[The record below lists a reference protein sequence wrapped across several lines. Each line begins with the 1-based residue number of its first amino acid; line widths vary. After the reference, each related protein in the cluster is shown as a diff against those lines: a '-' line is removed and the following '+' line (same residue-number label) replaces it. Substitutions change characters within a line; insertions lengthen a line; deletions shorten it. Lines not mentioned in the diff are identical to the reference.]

1 MSGRNPAELGK
12 VFVDG
17 IVAKDAAAISSALD
31 PEIDFRGMTP
41 SREWR
46 AITPDGV
53 VEIVLGN
60 WFEPQDH
67 VREVLDVE
75 TLAIADRH
83 RLRYR
88 FRVENADGE
97 YFVEQQAYFDAPDGR
112 ITRMSAVCSG
122 FRPWEAFAAE

>member
-1 MSGRNPAELGK
+1 VGRSPEELGRT
-12 VFVDG
+12 FVEG
-17 IVAKDAAAISSALD
+17 IVAKDADAIAAALD

-46 AITPDGV
+46 ATTPEAV

-60 WFEPQDH
+60 WFEPQDL
-67 VREVLDVE
+67 VREVLDIE

-88 FRVENADGE
+88 FRMECPDGE
-97 YFVEQQAYFDAPDGR
+97 YFVEQQAYFDAPEGR

-122 FRPWEAFAAE
+122 YRPWEAFAAG